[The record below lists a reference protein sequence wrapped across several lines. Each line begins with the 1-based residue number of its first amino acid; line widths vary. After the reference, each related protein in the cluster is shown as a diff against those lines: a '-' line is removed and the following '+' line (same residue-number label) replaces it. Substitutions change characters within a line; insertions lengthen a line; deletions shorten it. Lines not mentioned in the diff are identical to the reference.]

1 MKTILIIEDD
11 AVVARGLEEGLKAE
25 HFDVVTA
32 GTGERGLLL
41 ARRESVQLIILD
53 LILPDINGEDVCR
66 QIRQAGISTPILML
80 TSKREEMDKVMGLE
94 IGADDYMTKPFGL
107 RELAARVRALLR
119 RQAPIRRTLDACSF
133 GDVEVDFEKQEV
145 RKNGRDVRLSAR
157 EIRVLRFLV
166 EHEREVVSREM
177 LLNEVWG
184 YEQFPT
190 TRTVDNYILAL
201 RKKLEN
207 DPAHPRHIT
216 TVPTAGYKFLKDA
229 SSHGIPDA

>member
-11 AVVARGLEEGLKAE
+11 APVARGIAEALTAE

-32 GTGERGLLL
+32 GTGERGLLM

-53 LILPDINGEDVCR
+53 LMLPDINGEDVCR
-66 QIRQAGISTPILML
+66 QIRQAGMATPIMML

-94 IGADDYMTKPFGL
+94 LGADDYMTKPFSL
-107 RELAARVRALLR
+107 RELMARVRALLR
-119 RQAPIRRTLDACSF
+119 RQAPLRKGIDASAF

-145 RKNGRDVRLSAR
+145 RKRGREVRLSAR
-157 EIRVLRFLV
+157 EINVLRYLI
-166 EHEREVVSREM
+166 EHERTVVTREM

-190 TRTVDNYILAL
+190 TRTVDNYVLSL
-201 RKKLEN
+201 RKKLED
-207 DPAHPRHIT
+207 DPAHPRHIIT
-216 TVPTAGYKFLKDA
+216 IPTAGYKFTK
-229 SSHGIPDA
+229 